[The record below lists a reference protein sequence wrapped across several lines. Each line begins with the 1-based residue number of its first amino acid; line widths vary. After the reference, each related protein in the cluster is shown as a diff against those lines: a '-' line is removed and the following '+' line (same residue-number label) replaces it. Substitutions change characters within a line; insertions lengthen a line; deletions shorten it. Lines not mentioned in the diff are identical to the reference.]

1 MNEILRNAN
10 WNAVYAVGEIV
21 SVLVTLGVGFWR
33 LSAKL
38 TLIHAALSQVLA
50 GRGPA
55 CISHALK
62 IQHLQDVTE
71 MHEKRLDVLEAGEP
85 APEPPA

>member
-1 MNEILRNAN
+1 MPHID
-10 WNAVYAVGEIV
+10 WNAVYAVGEIA

-62 IQHLQDVTE
+62 LQHLEDVAE
-71 MHEKRLDVLEAGEP
+71 AHEDRLDALDREGP
-85 APEPPA
+85 AAA